1 MTDFDDYVDGS
12 DEAVYEFCDAC
23 HALPDVKFIIAERKI
38 SELLIMIATSDK
50 LQAIVASAC
59 SGFDFADAFAKSR
72 VKAGKRYSLIP
83 PSRPREMIAFAVNL
97 LYEFDTRAVSLQDFL
112 GEYYYSGNGI
122 SFAFATFA
130 RHIVVPLADCVA
142 GELRAFS
149 ASAREELPA
158 AEETVTETEPVIPD
172 EAVGDIVERIA
183 DMCDIAEKTGAGSR
197 ELDELYAVCGGL
209 EECVNKRD
217 TRMMRTL
224 LVGLRGVVSAS
235 PLLRGALAEKTD
247 ELDETFGHFGV

>member
-1 MTDFDDYVDGS
+1 M
-12 DEAVYEFCDAC
+12 
-23 HALPDVKFIIAERKI
+23 
-38 SELLIMIATSDK
+38 
-50 LQAIVASAC
+50 
-59 SGFDFADAFAKSR
+59 
-72 VKAGKRYSLIP
+72 
-83 PSRPREMIAFAVNL
+83 
-97 LYEFDTRAVSLQDFL
+97 
-112 GEYYYSGNGI
+112 
-122 SFAFATFA
+122 
-130 RHIVVPLADCVA
+130 
-142 GELRAFS
+142 
-149 ASAREELPA
+149 PA